1 METTSCPGMSEMM
14 EGLTAVGKLM
24 FLGEKKDGNQ
34 LPVPVKPGLGRLTPS
49 AQIKE
54 GWVSQGYKPTPL
66 SQRCWSC
73 RSGRG
78 KERGFHCP
86 GAHQAPSGHGGE
98 AAGPELLQ
106 QPQAGQA
113 TASLPSPR
121 SQNWDTE
128 TSGSLGDAPQCCVPT
143 VTPMSPRHSPGAPS
157 WFHVPA
163 VGTAEASVLPWIITN
178 PCSLSRAVPE

>member
-1 METTSCPGMSEMM
+1 MDFKTIGDDQGLDWPQAGMETTSCPGMSEMM
-14 EGLTAVGKLM
+14 EGLTAVGKLV
-24 FLGEKKDGNQ
+24 FFGEKKDGNQ

-66 SQRCWSC
+66 SQRRWSC

-86 GAHQAPSGHGGE
+86 GAHRAPSGHGGE

-121 SQNWDTE
+121 SQN
-128 TSGSLGDAPQCCVPT
+128 
-143 VTPMSPRHSPGAPS
+143 
-157 WFHVPA
+157 
-163 VGTAEASVLPWIITN
+163 
-178 PCSLSRAVPE
+178 